1 MLGFINVYKPS
12 LMTSNAVLAK
22 IKRQHGIKKIGHMG
36 TLDPL
41 AEGVLP
47 IAIGNAT
54 RMFDYFLNKQKTYIA
69 TFEFGYETD
78 TLDGQG
84 EKIAETNV
92 LPTKDEVLNVL
103 SGFMGKQLQMPP
115 KYSAKNVNGKRAY
128 DLARAGVDFELNPKE
143 IEIFNINLLEN
154 NGNTFV
160 FEITCSSGT
169 YIRSI
174 GRDLGYKLNSLATM
188 TKLIR
193 TKSGKFELE
202 NTLSLDDVLSGN
214 VEEKLVSISQVFD
227 YDEVNLDDVNVT
239 KLKNGMTINYFAN
252 DGFVFVVNNQHLI
265 GVGEIKNNKIKLKT
279 HF

>member
-12 LMTSNAVLAK
+12 LMTSNAVLTK
-22 IKRQHGIKKIGHMG
+22 IKKQFGIKKIGHMG

-78 TLDGQG
+78 TLDSQG
-84 EKIAETNV
+84 ERVAETNV
-92 LPTKDEVLNVL
+92 LPTKGDIISILPSFV
-103 SGFMGKQLQMPP
+103 GKQMQMPP

-128 DLARAGVDFELNPKE
+128 DLARAGIEFDLRPKE
-143 IEIFNINLLEN
+143 IEIFDIKLLEN
-154 NGNTFV
+154 AENSFV

-174 GRDLGYKLNSLATM
+174 CRDLGYRLNSLATM
-188 TKLIR
+188 TKLVRI
-193 TKSGKFELE
+193 KSGKFTLE
-202 NTLSLDDVLSGN
+202 NAFKLDDVLSEN
-214 VEEKLVSISQVFD
+214 IEEKVIKIPHVFD
-227 YDEVNLDDVNVT
+227 FKEVNLDDVKAT
-239 KLKNGMTINYFAN
+239 KLKNGMTISYVAN
-252 DGFVFVVNNQHLI
+252 ETFVFVVNNQQLI
-265 GVGEIKNNKIKLKT
+265 GVGEIINNKLKLKT

>member
-1 MLGFINVYKPS
+1 
-12 LMTSNAVLAK
+12 
-22 IKRQHGIKKIGHMG
+22 
-36 TLDPL
+36 
-41 AEGVLP
+41 
-47 IAIGNAT
+47 
-54 RMFDYFLNKQKTYIA
+54 
-69 TFEFGYETD
+69 
-78 TLDGQG
+78 
-84 EKIAETNV
+84 
-92 LPTKDEVLNVL
+92 
-103 SGFMGKQLQMPP
+103 MPP
-115 KYSAKNVNGKRAY
+115 KYSAKIVNGIRAY

-202 NTLSLDDVLSGN
+202 NTLSLEDVLSGN

-265 GVGEIKNNKIKLKT
+265 GVGEIKNNKLKLKT

>member
-22 IKRQHGIKKIGHMG
+22 IKRQYGIKKIGHMG

-78 TLDGQG
+78 TLDSQG
-84 EKIAETNV
+84 EKVAKTNV
-92 LPTKDEVLNVL
+92 LPTREEVLNIL
-103 SGFMGKQLQMPP
+103 SDFVGKQLQMPP

-143 IEIFNINLLEN
+143 IEIFNIELLEN
-154 NGNTFV
+154 VENVFV

-193 TKSGKFELE
+193 TKSGKFVLE
-202 NTLSLDDVLSGN
+202 NALSLEDVLSGN
-214 VEEKLVSISQVFD
+214 FEEKLINISQVFD
-227 YDEVNLDDVNVT
+227 YAEVSLDDIKTT
-239 KLKNGMTINYFAN
+239 KLKNGMTINYLAE
-252 DGFVFVVNNQHLI
+252 DGFIFVVNDQQLI
-265 GVGEIKNNKIKLKT
+265 GVGEIKNNKLKLKT